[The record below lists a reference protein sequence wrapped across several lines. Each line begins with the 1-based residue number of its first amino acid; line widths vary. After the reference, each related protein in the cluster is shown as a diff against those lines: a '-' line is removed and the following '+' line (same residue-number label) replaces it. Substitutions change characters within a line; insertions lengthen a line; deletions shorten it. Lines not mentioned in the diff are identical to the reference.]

1 MKLWEKGIPVNKAIE
16 EFTVGKDRELD
27 LYLAPF
33 DILGSM
39 AHITML
45 ESVGLIEKNELPV
58 LLQELKKLY
67 QICFGNRYMSEQ
79 LLELQQDLLLLDQR

>member
-1 MKLWEKGIPVNKAIE
+1 VFQVEFNIFVKKSYKMKLWEKGIPVNKAIE

-45 ESVGLIEKNELPV
+45 ESVGLIRKT
-58 LLQELKKLY
+58 
-67 QICFGNRYMSEQ
+67 
-79 LLELQQDLLLLDQR
+79 